1 MFLKS
6 SEKFMTSFNPFEIEN
21 SIIIFECLSYFMC
34 TQQLGLYKEGKAKK
48 NEQNFI
54 LLTVREFNNLQM
66 MKTAFSYY
74 MVVKTL
80 ASECPIIDIL
90 KVIYRTK

>member
-1 MFLKS
+1 
-6 SEKFMTSFNPFEIEN
+6 
-21 SIIIFECLSYFMC
+21 MC

-74 MVVKTL
+74 MAVKTL
-80 ASECPIIDIL
+80 ASE
-90 KVIYRTK
+90 